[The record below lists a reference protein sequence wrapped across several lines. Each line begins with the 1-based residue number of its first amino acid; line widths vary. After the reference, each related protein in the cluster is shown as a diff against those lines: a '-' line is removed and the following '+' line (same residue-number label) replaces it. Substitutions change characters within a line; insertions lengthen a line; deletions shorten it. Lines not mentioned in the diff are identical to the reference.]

1 MIEPNQPTAL
11 AASLVLS
18 LACTA
23 RAQSTAASLD
33 SACVSDECSAAT
45 IEAYVAVEL
54 RAAQLGRSH
63 ATDPRVKA
71 AADRMANDFGAARA
85 GLEAYLKQAGIA
97 GAPCDTSR
105 RLRARLD
112 AHLSRLEGA
121 QSFDAA
127 YVRTQTQALA
137 DVQDAINL
145 ELIGCAAGGALKTLL
160 RSHRGRIAAD
170 LEASSALIGGGAA
183 SAPFIHPGILVTRPQ
198 LDFLRAQIA
207 ARKEPWTSAFR
218 RASDDAR
225 ASLDYRPHFPH
236 ASPRTPLTPATS
248 EGVVLCGSFS
258 DPDVHCS
265 HEKDDAVAASSHA
278 LLWALGGDDRHAQ
291 KAIALLN
298 GWSILE
304 DHGLFNA
311 ALQAG
316 WTGTQ
321 FARAA
326 EIMQLH
332 PGWSAADVARFKQ
345 MMRRAFLPRLLEA
358 GRGQNGNWAL
368 SIADSLIQIGVLL
381 DEREAFE
388 RGVALWRAHVPAYC
402 YLSSLDGALPRLP
415 PGGYSGSQSGYAP
428 AASRRADP
436 HGYWG
441 QAGRALPDGIS
452 QETCRDQEHV
462 QYGLAALVN
471 GAETARIQGV
481 DLFREQAARIAACM
495 EFAASWV
502 DQGRDTP
509 AQRTP
514 LAAPVI
520 VPAPNTDL
528 CLDAEGKPQIT
539 LLASGAV
546 GTSGMVHPIQ
556 PTWEIGY
563 NALANRLGMSMP
575 AARKVI
581 EILRAP
587 PKGFT
592 GATHHMAWE
601 TLTHGDVDRRS
612 AVHKQHAPT
621 PPP

>member
-1 MIEPNQPTAL
+1 
-11 AASLVLS
+11 
-18 LACTA
+18 
-23 RAQSTAASLD
+23 
-33 SACVSDECSAAT
+33 
-45 IEAYVAVEL
+45 
-54 RAAQLGRSH
+54 
-63 ATDPRVKA
+63 
-71 AADRMANDFGAARA
+71 
-85 GLEAYLKQAGIA
+85 
-97 GAPCDTSR
+97 
-105 RLRARLD
+105 
-112 AHLSRLEGA
+112 
-121 QSFDAA
+121 
-127 YVRTQTQALA
+127 
-137 DVQDAINL
+137 
-145 ELIGCAAGGALKTLL
+145 
-160 RSHRGRIAAD
+160 
-170 LEASSALIGGGAA
+170 
-183 SAPFIHPGILVTRPQ
+183 
-198 LDFLRAQIA
+198 
-207 ARKEPWTSAFR
+207 
-218 RASDDAR
+218 
-225 ASLDYRPHFPH
+225 
-236 ASPRTPLTPATS
+236 
-248 EGVVLCGSFS
+248 VVLCGSFS

-265 HEKDDAVAASSHA
+265 HEKDDAVAAATHA
-278 LLWALGGDDRHAQ
+278 LLWALGGDERHAQ

-332 PGWSAADVARFKQ
+332 PRWSRADVERFKQ
-345 MMRRAFLPRLLEA
+345 MVRRAFLPRLLDA

-381 DEREAFE
+381 DDREAFE
-388 RGVALWRAHVPAYC
+388 RGVALWRGRVPAYC
-402 YLSSLDGALPRLP
+402 HLSSLDGAFPRLP
-415 PGGYSGSQSGYAP
+415 PGGYAGSQSGYAV

-436 HGYWG
+436 FGYWG

-462 QYGLAALVN
+462 QYGLAALIN

-481 DLFREQAARIAACM
+481 DLFHEQAARITACM

-502 DQGRDTP
+502 GQGRDMS

-539 LLASGAV
+539 LLAGGAV

-575 AARKVI
+575 AVRKVI

-587 PKGFT
+587 PRGFT

-601 TLTHGDVDRRS
+601 TLTHGDVDAALSHTRTAS
-612 AVHKQHAPT
+612 PT